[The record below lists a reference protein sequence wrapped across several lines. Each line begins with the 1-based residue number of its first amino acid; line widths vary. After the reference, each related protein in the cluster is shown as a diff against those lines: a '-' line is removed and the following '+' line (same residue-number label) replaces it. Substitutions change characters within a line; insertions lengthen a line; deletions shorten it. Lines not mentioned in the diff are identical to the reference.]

1 MLSHTFAETKC
12 MTEPPSS
19 MPEMLDA
26 LFMGFDRDSLT
37 HSKQLQHSN
46 RAALDAISQKLQVGC
61 LEAVTSTSLCM
72 TITSTRLRH

>member
-1 MLSHTFAETKC
+1 
-12 MTEPPSS
+12 

-46 RAALDAISQKLQVGC
+46 RAALDAISQKLQVGRFGT
-61 LEAVTSTSLCM
+61 ATSTNLLTSMPPPRLCYGSYHAYLQM
-72 TITSTRLRH
+72 TTVLTAL